1 MNDQMYSYELRWI
14 FHQMCVV
21 VAVLFCCHRG
31 EKCGTFST
39 CKLSKFQNKMCKSK
53 MDGVKLRFKLSKTN
67 IQRLEKADFEWRR

>member
-31 EKCGTFST
+31 EKCRTFKVTDDTRRTHVEIQFSEI
-39 CKLSKFQNKMCKSK
+39 LSLTVEFN
-53 MDGVKLRFKLSKTN
+53 
-67 IQRLEKADFEWRR
+67 